1 MGAAAVVA
9 LAGGLSSGGRE
20 QRPQELSVS
29 RLHLIPDFLHRWVVH
44 CILFCLS
51 QALAHKTQLPQPR
64 INPWTRP
71 ALRMWTCIRISPGCE
86 PLPSAVLDV
95 ESRLPSKA
103 NPPPSS
109 PPRQLILQPTDGV
122 HVLPRSSQH
131 DATTMDLAKSA
142 KTFLE
147 TAKGIMQDVR
157 THALSGD
164 VKFDKGVKLASVMDG
179 AGHEGV
185 NKPVGGIL
193 GTITGDAAKLAPR
206 HINFYQGQELADAA
220 NSTDAVA
227 AGGAGADAAPA
238 EGHDDAAAKPKVLGA
253 AGAEVFGGANSSIT
267 GFMGFSKK
275 EPSFLGIPFPI
286 LMFLGVVCGCA
297 LCITT
302 GCLIARNTDV
312 LKVNVDKKA
321 VEEEEE
327 EEEEDDEKDYYW
339 RKQNAEPV

>member
-1 MGAAAVVA
+1 MTQYASLEAVAPRASWNKGASEMGSRRRRAMQLLAGCMGAAAVVA
-9 LAGGLSSGGRE
+9 LAGGLSSGGQE

-29 RLHLIPDFLHRWVVH
+29 RLHLIPDFLH
-44 CILFCLS
+44 
-51 QALAHKTQLPQPR
+51 
-64 INPWTRP
+64 
-71 ALRMWTCIRISPGCE
+71 
-86 PLPSAVLDV
+86 
-95 ESRLPSKA
+95 
-103 NPPPSS
+103 
-109 PPRQLILQPTDGV
+109 
-122 HVLPRSSQH
+122 SQH

-164 VKFDKGVKLASVMDG
+164 VKFDKGVKLASIMDG

-220 NSTDAVA
+220 NSTDAAA

-238 EGHDDAAAKPKVLGA
+238 AGGDAAAKPKVLGA
-253 AGAEVFGGANSSIT
+253 AGAQVFGGANSSIT

-286 LMFLGVVCGCA
+286 LMFIGVVCGCA

-327 EEEEDDEKDYYW
+327 EEEDDEKDYYW